1 MIIVI
6 IHVHYGKSNAY
17 SFKFFNVIPCRNLFF
32 RISHLLQ
39 LGVHLVFVIEGC
51 APELKQQV
59 MVKRQETRFPQRKAV
74 GGQRRGGRRNFNACL
89 KEVRYLDKF
98 IPYVWYQ
105 LIWLFLFDIIIM
117 GIVNSFD
124 QKAGGANFQMIDYSI
139 TILCNMVSALIM

>member
-59 MVKRQETRFPQRKAV
+59 MAKRQETRFPQRKAV

-98 IPYVWYQ
+98 IPLWLISAHLTFSVWYCYNGYCK
-105 LIWLFLFDIIIM
+105 LIKRLVELTFKW
-117 GIVNSFD
+117 
-124 QKAGGANFQMIDYSI
+124 SI
-139 TILCNMVSALIM
+139 TV